1 MGEQTSDQKSLWFSH
16 IQAQFSILRSSGVLA
31 AQRELYMDF
40 AALLRA
46 EKEKARNKQS
56 QTVDSSAKTN
66 QSTATAAITW
76 PAFSLSDSS
85 SINLSRF
92 SVGSIPTVYY
102 IPDFITDA
110 DEIAILAQ
118 VNAVPADHER
128 WTTLR
133 TRRLQCW
140 GGQIDAQGQGHDSA
154 DLCSWLRTLCASLVQ
169 RGVFTSAAAPNHV
182 LINEYSPGQ
191 GIMPHT
197 DGPRY
202 VPMTATL
209 SLESDA
215 VMNFALKASAADIGV
230 KDLSPVQRVI
240 LRRRSLVVFADAAY
254 SEYTHSID
262 AVHED
267 VLVPCSSDPA
277 VACCPIVNE
286 TVSAT
291 ESTVITRG
299 RRVSITLRRVAAA
312 AAAESTTSSSM
323 H

>member
-1 MGEQTSDQKSLWFSH
+1 
-16 IQAQFSILRSSGVLA
+16 
-31 AQRELYMDF
+31 MDF
-40 AALLRA
+40 TALLRA
-46 EKEKARNKQS
+46 EKEKARYKQGG
-56 QTVDSSAKTN
+56 TADSATRTN
-66 QSTATAAITW
+66 QSAAIIVQQPISW
-76 PAFSLSDSS
+76 PAFALSSSS
-85 SINLSRF
+85 SIDLSSYR
-92 SVGSIPTVYY
+92 VGHIPTVYY
-102 IPDFITDA
+102 IPDFITAA
-110 DEIAILAQ
+110 DEHAILAQ
-118 VNAVPADHER
+118 VYAVPADHER

-140 GGQIDAQGQGHDSA
+140 GGQIDAQGKGHDTA
-154 DLCSWLRTLCASLVQ
+154 DLCPWLRTLCTALIQ
-169 RGVFTSAAAPNHV
+169 RGVFSLAPDHV
-182 LINEYSPGQ
+182 LINEYSAGQ

-240 LRRRSLVVFADAAY
+240 LHRRSLVVFADAAY

-262 AVHED
+262 SVHED
-267 VLVPCSSDPA
+267 VLAPA
-277 VACCPIVNE
+277 TDDDSAVVYCPIVNE
-286 TVSAT
+286 RVSAT
-291 ESTVITRG
+291 ETTIITRG

-312 AAAESTTSSSM
+312 VTAASATAAAAVVAAPTTSSNT

>member
-1 MGEQTSDQKSLWFSH
+1 MVFQRIGSVPDLASTRDQ
-16 IQAQFSILRSSGVLA
+16 SSPLNS
-31 AQRELYMDF
+31 MDF

-46 EKEKARNKQS
+46 EKKKARKKQVETTASTNKS
-56 QTVDSSAKTN
+56 
-66 QSTATAAITW
+66 AAIAVQQPIRW
-76 PAFSLSDSS
+76 PAFALSSNS
-85 SINLSRF
+85 SIDLSRYR
-92 SVGSIPTVYY
+92 VGAIPTVYY
-102 IPDFITDA
+102 IPDFITEA
-110 DEIAILAQ
+110 DEQTILAQ
-118 VNAVPADHER
+118 VYAVPGDHER

-140 GGQIDAQGQGHDSA
+140 GGQIDAQGKGHDSA
-154 DLCSWLRTLCASLVQ
+154 DLCPWLRTLRTALVQ
-169 RGVFTSAAAPNHV
+169 RGVFSSAPDHV
-182 LINEYSPGQ
+182 LINEYCPGQ

-240 LRRRSLVVFADAAY
+240 LRRRSLVAFANAAY

-267 VLVPCSSDPA
+267 VLAPAIEDPA
-277 VACCPIVNE
+277 VAYCPVVNE
-286 TVSAT
+286 TVSTT
-291 ESTVITRG
+291 ESTVITRS
-299 RRVSITLRRVAAA
+299 RRISITLRRVAAA
-312 AAAESTTSSSM
+312 TAATSSST